1 MLIAVKKNK
10 FIVLFMI
17 IFGTLSFS
25 MSVHLKKKVVQL
37 PFEADDADG
46 EDEQANEQRQSCND
60 DERKTCTR
68 RVSRPSSSSSS

>member
-17 IFGTLSFS
+17 IFGTLSFP
-25 MSVHLKKKVVQL
+25 MGVHSRKKVVQL

-46 EDEQANEQRQSCND
+46 ED
-60 DERKTCTR
+60 
-68 RVSRPSSSSSS
+68 